1 MDADP
6 PLPLVF
12 TAAQARQ
19 RGFTDSKIRRRV
31 ARRTWRTLRR
41 GIYCLAIRWDAAPP
55 AQRHRM
61 EVVAAYLAIDGRPV
75 VSHASAAVFHGLPM
89 PFDDWGAWLTR
100 ELDRPT
106 RYLDGVVAEVA
117 ALPADHVEVRSGMRV
132 TTLARTVADC
142 LRHLDDVDAVVVGD
156 AAVRRVPQLLAAVVK
171 VLEQC
176 GEWPYAARAIRRLP
190 LLDGRR
196 ESPSE
201 SWSYV
206 AIHRQGLPMP
216 EPQVTVGDE
225 RGRPIGRVDG
235 WWATFAAIGEVDGA
249 VKYGIGTDL
258 DPDKARRALLLEKQR
273 EDALRRTQAT
283 VIRWGTADLR
293 DEHRWAADVR
303 RQLADAQPERFRGT
317 ILRPVRRA
325 S

>member
-1 MDADP
+1 MHADP

-12 TAAQARQ
+12 TAAQARK

-31 ARRTWRTLRR
+31 ARRLWRQLRR
-41 GIYCLAIRWDAAPP
+41 GIYCLRSSWDDASPQ
-55 AQRHRM
+55 QRHVI
-61 EVVAAYLAIDGRPV
+61 EVTAAYLAIAGRPV
-75 VSHASAAVFHGLPM
+75 VSHASAAVVHGLPM
-89 PFDDWGAWLTR
+89 PFRDRGVWLTR

-106 RYLDGVVAEVA
+106 RYLDGVIAEVA
-117 ALPADHVEVRSGMRV
+117 TLPPDQVETRSGMRV

-142 LRHLDDVDAVVVGD
+142 LRHLDDVDGVVIGD
-156 AAVRRVPQLLAAVVK
+156 AALRGAPQLLGAVVD
-171 VLEQC
+171 VLGQC
-176 GEWPYAARAIRRLP
+176 EEWPYAGRAARRLP

-206 AIHRQGLPMP
+206 AMHRQGLPIP

-225 RGRPIGRVDG
+225 WGRPIGRVDG
-235 WWATFAAIGEVDGA
+235 WWEEYAAVAEVDGK
-249 VKYGIGTDL
+249 VKYGIATSM
-258 DPDKARRALLLEKQR
+258 DPEAARQALYDEKRR

-293 DEHRWAADVR
+293 DEKRWAADVR
-303 RQLADAQPERFRGT
+303 RQLAAAQPERFRGT
-317 ILRPVRRA
+317 IVRPARQA